1 MSTETCRRQRGSQ
14 TMSSSSIEPFDL
26 SGECGSTALVTREQG
41 AALLVRA
48 AKRLEV
54 GERLEVSVDGAE
66 ALSPSFADEF
76 FGGLSESLGR
86 EEFGRR
92 VRIRCS
98 SQTWKILIRKVLAHR
113 GQHPKTARSV
123 A

>member
-1 MSTETCRRQRGSQ
+1 
-14 TMSSSSIEPFDL
+14 MSSSSTEPFDL
-26 SGECGSTALVTREQG
+26 SKECDSKALVTREQG
-41 AALLVRA
+41 AALLILA
-48 AKRLEV
+48 AKRLGVE
-54 GERLEVSVDGAE
+54 ERFEISVDGAE

-98 SQTWKILIRKVLAHR
+98 SQTWKLLIRKVLAHR
-113 GQHPKTARSV
+113 AQHPKSV
-123 A
+123 RDVA